1 MMKNLLFTLFAALVL
16 FASSCASIVSYSNYP
31 MTINTTPSNLAISVT
46 NRDGVEVYRGK
57 SPATINLKSGAGFF
71 KAAQY
76 FVKVEGAGFDAK
88 IYPIDTELD
97 AWYFGNILLGGV
109 VGMLIVDPATGAM
122 YKLSTDYLHIN
133 MENSTTATEPELR
146 VYDLTT
152 IPAEWHER
160 LEVVIP

>member
-1 MMKNLLFTLFAALVL
+1 MRHIMFH
-16 FASSCASIVSYSNYP
+16 
-31 MTINTTPSNLAISVT
+31 
-46 NRDGVEVYRGK
+46 
-57 SPATINLKSGAGFF
+57 
-71 KAAQY
+71 
-76 FVKVEGAGFDAK
+76 VKFLRQKHWLHGQSRVARPAK

-109 VGMLIVDPATGAM
+109 IGMLIVDPATGAM

-146 VYDLTT
+146 VYDLTM
-152 IPAEWHER
+152 IPAEWHEH

>member
-1 MMKNLLFTLFAALVL
+1 MKNLLFTLFAALVL

-31 MTINTTPSNLAISVT
+31 MTI
-46 NRDGVEVYRGK
+46 EVYRGK

-109 VGMLIVDPATGAM
+109 IGMLIVDPATGAM

-152 IPAEWHER
+152 IPAEWHEH